1 MKFKI
6 WILTLIVILCAN
18 ICFAMENVF
27 SHRETSKNI
36 AKNMPSLKDAVCT
49 FTQEKTIGSTSL
61 KSGGNFKFINSK
73 GAIFETE
80 YPIKSTISYTSAQN
94 KQMNEVIMAISNK
107 NYSYLDKNFDLYYMK
122 KNNIWTVG
130 LKPKENSP
138 ASTQINTII
147 VNGQVDIKQIKIST
161 VKNGTTDISF
171 KCGTN

>member
-1 MKFKI
+1 MKYKI
-6 WILTLIVILCAN
+6 WILTLITILCAN

-27 SHRETSKNI
+27 SHPETSKNI

-61 KSGGNFKFINSK
+61 KSGGNFKFIKSK

-80 YPIKSTISYTSAQN
+80 YPIKSTVSYTSAQN
-94 KQMNEVIMAISNK
+94 KQMNDIIMAISNK

-122 KNNIWTVG
+122 NNDIWTVG
-130 LKPKENSP
+130 LKPKQDTAP
-138 ASTQINTII
+138 ATQIQNII
-147 VNGQVDIKQIKIST
+147 VNGQTDIKHIKIST
-161 VKNGTTDISF
+161 MKNGTTDISF